1 MENGMDYIIN
11 RLESIDKKLDEKLEK
26 ILVQTTKT
34 NGRVN
39 SLEEKLKGTNE
50 DINVVYEELGKLKDD
65 KNIKTGRDKTI
76 WYVAIAV
83 AAIIGYY
90 INAYF
95 QNLPK
100 IK

>member
-1 MENGMDYIIN
+1 MDNGMDYIIT
-11 RLESIDKKLDEKLEK
+11 RLEAIDKKLDEKLEK

-39 SLEEKLKGTNE
+39 ALEEKVKSTNE
-50 DINVVYEELGKLKDD
+50 DINVVYEELETLKAD
-65 KNIKTGRDKTI
+65 KNVKTGRDKTI
-76 WYVAIAV
+76 WYVALAV

-90 INAYF
+90 VSAYF

-100 IK
+100 TK